1 MKNTIRYVLILD
13 QSGSMGDLKNEVISS
28 FNEQVDMI
36 LKLKGNEPEAEIRLT
51 LCTFNDTVDFKFID
65 QGVDQVKKLTGEDYN
80 PNSFTALFDAIGSA
94 FVKITELVVPGD
106 QVFFAIFT
114 DGLENSSKHYT
125 AGDINLKISAAEKM
139 GWSVRFFCRYE
150 DRQFYQNKLNL
161 DEKLLVG
168 ISLDKQGFAVMEN
181 EIIYSLKDMVQ
192 QQKG

>member
-1 MKNTIRYVLILD
+1 MKNTIHYVLILD
-13 QSGSMGDLKNEVISS
+13 QSGSMADLKKEVISS

-36 LKLKGNEPEAEIRLT
+36 LKLKENEPDAEIRLT

-65 QGVDQVKKLTGEDYN
+65 QGVDQVKRLTDEDYH

-94 FVKITELVVPGD
+94 FVKITELAAPED
-106 QVFFAIFT
+106 KVFFAIFT

-168 ISLDKQGFAVMEN
+168 VSLDKKGFAVMEN
-181 EIIYSLKDMVQ
+181 EIMFKIKDMVHG
-192 QQKG
+192 K